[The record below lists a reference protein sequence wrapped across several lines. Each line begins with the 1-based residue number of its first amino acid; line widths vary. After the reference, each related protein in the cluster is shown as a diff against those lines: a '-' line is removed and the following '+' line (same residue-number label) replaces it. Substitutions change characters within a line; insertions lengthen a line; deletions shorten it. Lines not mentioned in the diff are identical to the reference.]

1 MIMSQDNKSE
11 VVVPTVSKSGSKKKS
26 EAQKLYPKKLDKKT
40 KVSGNKFEFTG
51 RIDTINVKGSGVNG
65 NHFQFSLIDKKGAQ
79 KSYLLDPAEPLHF
92 ATMANLLTAA
102 TGAGAKVKI
111 RSVLNPDGS
120 SFASEL
126 EVRIKN

>member
-1 MIMSQDNKSE
+1 
-11 VVVPTVSKSGSKKKS
+11 VSASAAKTRSKKKS

-40 KVSGNKFEFTG
+40 KPTENEFEFIG
-51 RIDTINVKGSGVNG
+51 RIDTINVKGSGVNS
-65 NHFQFSLIDKKGAQ
+65 NYFQFSLIDKKGAR
-79 KSYLLDPAEPLHF
+79 KSYLLDPAEPLRF
-92 ATMANLLTAA
+92 STMANLLTAA

-111 RSVLNPDGS
+111 RSMLNPDGS